1 MSIFKTAAA
10 GEVKAKELNKE
21 GCRVNLSVEASPE
34 LITKAFQNA
43 AVQVQSRAQMQGF
56 RAGKVPLDLV
66 KQNFAGHIKE
76 RALDLAIKSAIA
88 SALEQSKL
96 NPVAVPSLTKADFST
111 FNEGQAFSFELAV
124 DVAPEFDVKD
134 YKGIPVTKKAE
145 TATEEEVKAQL
156 DRILQANAR
165 LESAPEGAVV
175 DDKVY
180 AVVQYKGKRNGTDD
194 YKLSAESELIDMAA
208 PQTMP
213 ELAKAVLG
221 MKKGES
227 KDFETKEGE
236 DTLSFHVTLDDI
248 KTKIVPNL
256 DDSFAKD
263 MGFETLDELKKRVQE
278 GLNAEAKENS
288 ARDFTRQIE
297 DHLVKMNN
305 FPLPQTLVEE
315 YTDNSL
321 NNFVRNV
328 TQLKPEQLS
337 EEQRKSFEERIRPTV
352 EKDLRI
358 GYIIHA
364 IAKKENLQATE
375 ADWQTE
381 LDKSLTANAKTKE
394 DEKKIRAFFE
404 ERKDHI
410 LATLNERKVFDFLKK
425 EAVVK

>member
-236 DTLSFHVTLDDI
+236 DILSFHVTLDDI

-375 ADWQTE
+375 ADWQAE

>member
-88 SALEQSKL
+88 SALEQSQL

-375 ADWQTE
+375 ADWQAE

>member
-278 GLNAEAKENS
+278 GLNAEAKENA

-375 ADWQTE
+375 ADWQAE
-381 LDKSLTANAKTKE
+381 MDKSLTANAKTKE

>member
-10 GEVKAKELNKE
+10 GEVKAKEINKE

-278 GLNAEAKENS
+278 GLNAEAKENA

-375 ADWQTE
+375 ADWQAE

>member
-96 NPVAVPSLTKADFST
+96 NPVAMPSLTKADFST

-375 ADWQTE
+375 ADWQAE

>member
-43 AVQVQSRAQMQGF
+43 AVQVQSLAQMQGF

-375 ADWQTE
+375 ADWQAE

>member
-111 FNEGQAFSFELAV
+111 FNDGQAFSFELAV

-180 AVVQYKGKRNGTDD
+180 AVVQYKGKRNGADD

-227 KDFETKEGE
+227 KDFETKEGN

-375 ADWQTE
+375 ADWQAE

>member
-76 RALDLAIKSAIA
+76 RALDLAIKSAITA
-88 SALEQSKL
+88 ALEQSKL

-111 FNEGQAFSFELAV
+111 FNDGKAFSFELAV

-165 LESAPEGAVV
+165 LESASEGAVI

-227 KDFETKEGE
+227 KDFEIKEGE
-236 DTLSFHVTLDDI
+236 DTLSFHVTVDDV

-375 ADWQTE
+375 ADWQAE

>member
-10 GEVKAKELNKE
+10 GEVKAKEINKE

-180 AVVQYKGKRNGTDD
+180 AVVQYKGKRNGADD

-227 KDFETKEGE
+227 KDFETKEGN

-375 ADWQTE
+375 ADWQAE

>member
-165 LESAPEGAVV
+165 LESAPEGTVV

-375 ADWQTE
+375 ADWQAE

>member
-56 RAGKVPLDLV
+56 RAGKVPLALV

-375 ADWQTE
+375 ADWQAE

>member
-10 GEVKAKELNKE
+10 GEVKTKQLSKE
-21 GCRVNLSVEASPE
+21 GCRVSLSVEAAPE
-34 LITKAFQNA
+34 LISKAFQNA

-66 KQNFAGHIKE
+66 KQNFSGHIKE
-76 RALDLAIKSAIA
+76 RALDLAIKSAISA
-88 SALEQSKL
+88 ALEQSKL
-96 NPVAVPSLTKADFST
+96 NPVAVPSLTKADFNT
-111 FNEGQAFSFELAV
+111 FADGKAFSFELAV

-145 TATEEEVKAQL
+145 EATDEEITAQL
-156 DRILQANAR
+156 ERIRQANAR
-165 LESAPEGAVV
+165 LESAPEGTAI

-180 AVVQYKGKRNGTDD
+180 AVVQYKGQRNGADD
-194 YKLSAESELIDMAA
+194 YKLSADSELIDMAA

-213 ELAKAVLG
+213 EMAQNIMGL
-221 MKKGES
+221 KKGDT
-227 KDFETKEGE
+227 KDFQTKEGE
-236 DTLSFHVTLDDI
+236 DTLSFHVTVDDV
-248 KTKIVPNL
+248 KNKIVPNL

-263 MGFETLDELKKRVQE
+263 MGFDTLDALKARVKE

-288 ARDFTRQIE
+288 ARDFVNQIE
-297 DHLVKMNN
+297 NHLVKMNN
-305 FPLPQTLVEE
+305 FALPQTLVDE

-337 EEQRKSFEERIRPTV
+337 AEQRKSFEERIRPTV
-352 EKDLRI
+352 EKDLRV

-375 ADWQTE
+375 ADWQAE

-404 ERKDHI
+404 ERKEHI

-425 EAVVK
+425 EASVK

>member
-111 FNEGQAFSFELAV
+111 FNDGQAFSFELAV

-227 KDFETKEGE
+227 KDFETKEGN

-375 ADWQTE
+375 ADWQAE

>member
-375 ADWQTE
+375 ADWQAE
-381 LDKSLTANAKTKE
+381 MDKSLTANAKTKE

>member
-96 NPVAVPSLTKADFST
+96 NPVAMPSLTKADFST

-278 GLNAEAKENS
+278 GLNAEAKENA

-375 ADWQTE
+375 ADWQAE

>member
-278 GLNAEAKENS
+278 GLNAEAKENA

-375 ADWQTE
+375 ADWQAE